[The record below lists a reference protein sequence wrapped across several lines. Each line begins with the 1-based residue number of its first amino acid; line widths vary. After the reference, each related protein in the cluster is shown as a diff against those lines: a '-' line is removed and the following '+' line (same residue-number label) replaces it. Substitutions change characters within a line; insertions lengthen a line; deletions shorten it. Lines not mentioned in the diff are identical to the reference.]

1 MVIRIALKEAIMNR
15 IFASVLL
22 CTLLLVVLAFTTAC
36 GGHSK
41 QIGTCL
47 ACPEEQAVY
56 ATTNSGQVLTFPFPL
71 GTQLETATS
80 TAGPANSTGILV
92 SGGIVYVSDPGNS
105 AIRAYSINNQEPILS
120 PASFGPF
127 AVGAS
132 PGPMALFGQTLY
144 VASSAG
150 EIFAFTVNSDGSL
163 TSLAGSPFAAGL
175 GLSHLAVANFTNA
188 NFLYAANSDD
198 PNGSISAF
206 TINSDGSLTPVAGSP
221 FQTVPNGGPE
231 GLNVSEGNVLYVAL
245 KNTNAVAG
253 FSINADGSLSPVA
266 GSPFSA
272 GKGTSS
278 LAGCSCGP
286 GGFLFA
292 VNNLDGTISAY
303 SIDASTGVLT
313 QISGSPFAATTPSG
327 DILFVEGELFLPDAS
342 SNAIGG
348 FVPDLSNGVV
358 SPSPGSPFPAGSG
371 PLALAYSAFPPLDPQ

>member
-1 MVIRIALKEAIMNR
+1 LIIRPSGSTLYGANATPLTIRVLGDGFLKVLSWNQTFQSPSASVPTLEMDGAGQLFPCRVRPDSYRIALKEAIMNR

-56 ATTNSGQVLTFPFPL
+56 ATSNSGQVLTFPFPL
-71 GTQLETATS
+71 GTQLGTATS

-163 TSLAGSPFAAGL
+163 TSLAGSPFAAGM

-198 PNGSISAF
+198 PNGSISGF
-206 TINSDGSLTPVAGSP
+206 TINSDGSLTPVVGSP

-231 GLNVSEGNVLYVAL
+231 GLNVSEGNVLYLAL

-253 FSINADGSLSPVA
+253 
-266 GSPFSA
+266 SA
-272 GKGTSS
+272 SMPM
-278 LAGCSCGP
+278 AR
-286 GGFLFA
+286 
-292 VNNLDGTISAY
+292 
-303 SIDASTGVLT
+303 
-313 QISGSPFAATTPSG
+313 
-327 DILFVEGELFLPDAS
+327 
-342 SNAIGG
+342 
-348 FVPDLSNGVV
+348 
-358 SPSPGSPFPAGSG
+358 
-371 PLALAYSAFPPLDPQ
+371 